1 MCDVPMKYGEPT
13 KETFSNFKLAL
24 RNNMR
29 ILRIIFVPTCDAIG
43 RLSIFTSTVRNYDG
57 RQMPDGGLIFLGRY
71 NSIYELNVL
80 LLEVATL
87 CKECIME
94 FLDNS

>member
-1 MCDVPMKYGEPT
+1 MKYDEPT
-13 KETFSNFKLAL
+13 QETFSKFKLAL

-29 ILRIIFVPTCDAIG
+29 ILGVIFIPTCDAIG
-43 RLSIFTSTVRNYDG
+43 RLGMFTSTVRNYDG

-71 NSIYELNVL
+71 NSIYELHAEKNIL